1 MEPKIL
7 LSIAIPTKNR
17 QQYCIAAVEQIL
29 SLNLIQTEIIIQ
41 DNSDDT
47 SLSTKLKESKLKNVV
62 YNYNNEILSF
72 VDNFSKAIELCHGE
86 YICMIGDDD
95 GVLPIIN
102 DIVNFAKTNN
112 LDAIV
117 PGLNSVYL
125 WPTKKPIIKHAENG
139 YLGLS
144 FIHNSIK
151 YPNIYTELLKLL
163 HNGGQ
168 NYQSFNVPRL
178 YHGLVKKEILD
189 KIRHQTGA
197 YFNGLTPDIYMATAL
212 SLTCNKVCAI
222 TFPITISGIC
232 PKSGSTDSATGKHTG
247 QLKDAPHFRGHSN
260 YQWNSLCPAIYSVET
275 IWAESMIQALH
286 NLKFGELTKELNIKL
301 LDAICLYKYP
311 QFKNEIIKHANEN
324 GFSYLS
330 ILSYGYIF
338 HFKAIMK
345 RILHRI
351 FRCPKSVL
359 KYYKIDNIN
368 EACSVTM
375 SIIKDFNLKN

>member
-47 SLSTKLKESKLKNVV
+47 SLSTKLKERKLKNVV

-178 YHGLVKKEILD
+178 YHGLVKKE
-189 KIRHQTGA
+189 
-197 YFNGLTPDIYMATAL
+197 
-212 SLTCNKVCAI
+212 
-222 TFPITISGIC
+222 
-232 PKSGSTDSATGKHTG
+232 
-247 QLKDAPHFRGHSN
+247 
-260 YQWNSLCPAIYSVET
+260 
-275 IWAESMIQALH
+275 
-286 NLKFGELTKELNIKL
+286 
-301 LDAICLYKYP
+301 
-311 QFKNEIIKHANEN
+311 
-324 GFSYLS
+324 
-330 ILSYGYIF
+330 
-338 HFKAIMK
+338 
-345 RILHRI
+345 
-351 FRCPKSVL
+351 
-359 KYYKIDNIN
+359 
-368 EACSVTM
+368 
-375 SIIKDFNLKN
+375 